1 MSTADLLHHV
11 LDQEIASLFELGGL
25 HFRVTQHLMM
35 LCVAGAVVFAASS
48 LAARARLAGRATR
61 LATAMEAIVVTI
73 RDKIVFPAMGEHY
86 GRKYLPFFLTLA
98 SIILTCNLLGLFPV
112 IHIGHFPIGG
122 SATGNFWL
130 NLALASIVYVFG
142 VVCAVREHGLGAY
155 LHSFLPHGVPLIL
168 APLIWFIEWAGMLMK
183 HIVLAIRLTANMMA
197 GHLVLFA
204 ILGMIVII
212 LEKVA
217 FVPAQLLLSVGP
229 IVLALAIYALE
240 LLVAFIQAAIF
251 VILSA
256 IFFGMA
262 VNPHH

>member
-1 MSTADLLHHV
+1 MNTASLLHHV
-11 LDQEIASLFELGGL
+11 IDQPIASLFNAGGL
-25 HFRVTQHLMM
+25 HFQITQHLVM
-35 LCVAGAVVFAASS
+35 LCVAGVIVLVASS
-48 LAARARLAGRATR
+48 IAARVRMAGGSTR
-61 LATAMEAIVVTI
+61 LAAVVEGVVI
-73 RDKIVFPAMGEHY
+73 AVRDGIVFPAMGEKY
-86 GRKYLPFFLTLA
+86 GRKYLSFFLTLA
-98 SIILTCNLLGLFPV
+98 SLILTCNLLGLIPAIQIRHV
-112 IHIGHFPIGG
+112 VIGG
-122 SATGNFWL
+122 TATGGFSL

-142 VVCAVREHGLGAY
+142 VVCAIREHGVSAY
-155 LHSFLPHGVPLIL
+155 LHSFLPHGVPLVL

-197 GHLVLFA
+197 GHIVLFA

-212 LEKVA
+212 LEKVT
-217 FVPAQLLLSVGP
+217 FVPAQVVLSIGP

-262 VNPHH
+262 VNPQH